1 MTSVDARPSL
11 FMYTHP
17 TMRSPLLAL
26 LLALACGA
34 AQAQLRTIPAD
45 AKRGEIRHVYQMNVV
60 IGGQAMRL
68 APGAQIRD
76 ASNMIML
83 PTALPPGSPVKYLL
97 DSQGQVMRV
106 WILTPQEAAQPDA
119 RR

>member
-1 MTSVDARPSL
+1 
-11 FMYTHP
+11 MYTRP
-17 TMRSPLLAL
+17 LMRIPILAL
-26 LLALACGA
+26 LLALACA
-34 AQAQLRTIPAD
+34 TAQAQLRTLPPD
-45 AKRGEIRHVYQMNVV
+45 AKRGEIRHLYQMNVV
-60 IGGQAMRL
+60 IGGEEMRL

-83 PTALPPGSPVKYLL
+83 PTALPPGSLVKYLL
-97 DSQGQVMRV
+97 NSQGQVMRV